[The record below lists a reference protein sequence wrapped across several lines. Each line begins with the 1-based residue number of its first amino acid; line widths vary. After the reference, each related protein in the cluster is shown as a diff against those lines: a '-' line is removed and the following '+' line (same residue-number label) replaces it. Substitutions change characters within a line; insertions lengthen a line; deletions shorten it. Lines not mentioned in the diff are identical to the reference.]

1 MDSLPEEKLIE
12 EEYPTETIHCNTGPS
27 ARLRIQELQLKRRA
41 KSLGA
46 YNKQA
51 KGRWEE
57 NKVVVQVA
65 D

>member
-12 EEYPTETIHCNTGPS
+12 EECPTETIHCNTSPG
-27 ARLRIQELQLKRRA
+27 ARFRIQKLQLKRRA

-46 YNKQA
+46 YNKQD
-51 KGRWEE
+51 KGRWEK